1 MDQSKSNT
9 RWLEQFAALLLII
22 GIAFRFVNL
31 GHKVYWYDEVHTSLR
46 SSGYVLDDVIP
57 QAYTGQLIRAED
69 FVTMYQYPTTEK
81 KLGDALEMFKQHPEH
96 SPFYYF
102 LARFWMQTFGHS
114 IATIRCLSA
123 LISLLCFPAIY
134 WLCFE
139 LFQSSTVS
147 WVAMG
152 ILAISP
158 FHVLYA
164 QEARAYSLW
173 TFTILFSSAALL
185 RALRVSQTPKLIRSK
200 LSAWGLYTLALTLGL
215 YSHLFAIFVSLAH
228 AIYILG
234 LKQWRRFKSFFP
246 ALGSIVL
253 SFVFF
258 SPWLMIIL
266 TNSQD
271 FVDNTSSHRV
281 TRPGTMLFWGLNLTR
296 LSFDFNQGYSLLNP
310 ILYVII
316 FITIYSI
323 YFLIKETS
331 IKTWFFLVSLMGTM
345 GMALILPDLLF
356 GGQRSTI
363 ARYGIPSYLGL
374 QITLAYLLTRKVS
387 NRSLNWKQSQH
398 WKYLFLGL
406 GISGILSCLVSS
418 IHPVWWHK
426 SYTRSRYIPAVA
438 EIVNASPSPLVIS
451 DSEPGRILPFSHQLK
466 PNVYLQLVVQSN
478 IPFIPEQNF
487 SDIFLYRPSEVL
499 IEGIEEIYDANLEKV
514 YKKGWLWRVEL
525 PSENQSNYNRSNRI
539 SAISIGF
546 FYRWAFDRPLA
557 GQGDEYFLSKNL
569 SIGVDVLQ

>member
-1 MDQSKSNT
+1 MDQSQPNT
-9 RWLEQFAALLLII
+9 RWLKQFAALLLIV

-57 QAYTGQLIRAED
+57 QAYTGQLIQAGD
-69 FVTMYQYPTTEK
+69 FVKIYQYPTAEK
-81 KLGDALEMFKQHPEH
+81 NLGDALEMFKKHPEH

-114 IATIRCLSA
+114 VTTIRCLSA
-123 LISLLCFPAIY
+123 LISLLCFPALY

-139 LFQSSTVS
+139 LFQSSTVG

-173 TFTILFSSAALL
+173 TFTILFSSAAFL
-185 RALRVSQTPKLIRSK
+185 RALRVSQTQKFIHSK
-200 LSAWGLYTLALTLGL
+200 LLAWGVYTFSLTLGL
-215 YSHLFAIFVSLAH
+215 YSHLFAIFVALAH
-228 AIYILG
+228 ALYGFG
-234 LKQWRRFKSFFP
+234 LKQWRKFEYLFP
-246 ALGSIVL
+246 ALGSILL
-253 SFVFF
+253 SFLFF
-258 SPWLMIIL
+258 LPWLIIIL

-271 FVDNTSSHRV
+271 FIDNTSSHRV

-310 ILYVII
+310 ILYIII

-323 YFLIKETS
+323 YFLIK
-331 IKTWFFLVSLMGTM
+331 KTPTRTCFFLISLMGTM
-345 GMALILPDLLF
+345 GMALILPDLLW

-374 QITLAYLLTRKVS
+374 QITLAYLLNQKVR
-387 NRSLNWKQSQH
+387 NCSLNWKQSQR

-438 EIVNASPSPLVIS
+438 KIINASPSPLVIS

-466 PNVYLQLVVQSN
+466 PDVYLQLVVQSN
-478 IPFIPEQNF
+478 IPLIPDREF

-499 IEGIEEIYDANLEKV
+499 IAGIEDIYNTNLEKV

-525 PSENQSNYNRSNRI
+525 PIDSQSNYNRENRN
-539 SAISIGF
+539 SVISIGF
-546 FYRWAFDRPLA
+546 FYGWAFDR
-557 GQGDEYFLSKNL
+557 
-569 SIGVDVLQ
+569 